1 MSKYSEEQTDRML
14 RAYHANMSDT
24 YTFTPVRKVRLPQ
37 IVAAC
42 VALLL
47 IAGVCFIPAHQLGT
61 DSGFIIVA
69 NAQSLDEAGI
79 ASADE
84 ITSDAFVEIK
94 SDSYP
99 VITFDFDCILDP
111 DAKEYDLTQKYLFHA
126 ITMNLDFD
134 VVGEDIETITYK
146 TNKGVFV
153 LSYHPDGKDS
163 YYNNKCIFVGYDS
176 PTTEHTI
183 NYEDQDKYQ
192 FSFNPVYDD
201 SYSYDFVTKYYSYAN
216 PEQNYSHS
224 FSDKDEL
231 VFSEDSGELNAKYGW
246 VSSYG
251 SGYRSSAPTAA
262 TDEEI
267 EALRA
272 YAKADDMVGFFNYQN
287 KVFERIINEV
297 TIDITVTKKNGKSQ
311 TQTLELCYTP
321 DIITSAED
329 YLDDQTRTY
338 STGTISAKLK

>member
-1 MSKYSEEQTDRML
+1 MSKFSEEQTDKML
-14 RAYHANMSDT
+14 RTYHACMPDT
-24 YTFTPVRKVRLPQ
+24 YSFRKPRKTHLTSV
-37 IVAAC
+37 IAAC
-42 VALLL
+42 IAILL
-47 IAGVCFIPAHQLGT
+47 IAGVCFIPGALSHS

-69 NAQSLDEAGI
+69 NAQALDEAGI

-99 VITFDFDCILDP
+99 IVTFDFDCILDP

-126 ITMNLDFD
+126 VTMNLDFD
-134 VVGEDIETITYK
+134 VVGEDIETVTYK

-153 LSYHPDGKDS
+153 LSYSPEGKDS
-163 YYNNKCIFVGYDS
+163 QCIFAGYDS
-176 PTTEHTI
+176 PTTEYTI
-183 NYEDQDKYQ
+183 DYQERDNYR

-201 SYSYDFVTKYYSYAN
+201 SYTYDFITKYYSYAYAN

-224 FSDKDEL
+224 FCDTDEL
-231 VFSEDSGELNAKYGW
+231 VYSEDSGDLHAKYGW
-246 VSSYG
+246 VSSIG

-262 TDEEI
+262 TEEEI
-267 EALRA
+267 NALRA
-272 YAKADDMVGFFNYQN
+272 YAKADDMVGFFNCQN
-287 KVFERIINEV
+287 KIFERIINEV
-297 TIDITVTKKNGKSQ
+297 TIDITVTKTDGSVHTK
-311 TQTLELCYTP
+311 TLELCYTP
-321 DIITSAED
+321 DEITSAEG